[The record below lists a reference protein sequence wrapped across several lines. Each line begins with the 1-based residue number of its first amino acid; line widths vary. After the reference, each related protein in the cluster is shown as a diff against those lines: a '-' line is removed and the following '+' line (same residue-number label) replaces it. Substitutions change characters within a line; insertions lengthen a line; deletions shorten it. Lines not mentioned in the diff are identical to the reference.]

1 MVLQIAHFLRNLHRE
16 EKGFTLIELLI
27 VIAILAVLAAIA
39 IPLVI
44 NQIDKARVSADK
56 ANVAALQ
63 TAVDMYEF
71 EKDEIHG
78 GDELAASYPE
88 KANGNS
94 GWIGALIT
102 AGYLQKPVES
112 PYKDSEGYELKEA
125 GGTKIL
131 LVESCSKDKWKDDDS
146 TSTGS
151 GG

>member
-1 MVLQIAHFLRNLHRE
+1 MVLQIAQFLRNLHRE

-71 EKDEIHG
+71 EKEG
-78 GDELAASYPE
+78 KTPEPAALAQE
-88 KANGNS
+88 KANGNVS
-94 GWIGALIT
+94 WIKQLVD

-112 PYKDSEGYELKEA
+112 PYGDEGAGYTLEKA
-125 GGTKIL
+125 GGEEGTGIL
-131 LVESCSKDKWKDDDS
+131 LVKSTMADEKWKEK
-146 TSTGS
+146 TGTAT
-151 GG
+151 

>member
-1 MVLQIAHFLRNLHRE
+1 MVLQIAQFLRNLHRE

-63 TAVDMYEF
+63 TAVDMYQF
-71 EKDEIHG
+71 EKDEKGLGELATG
-78 GDELAASYPE
+78 GD
-88 KANGNS
+88 
-94 GWIGALIT
+94 WITQLIN
-102 AGYLQKPVES
+102 AGYLQKDVES
-112 PYKDSEGYELKEA
+112 PYGGNGYTLAPAPKT
-125 GGTKIL
+125 GIL
-131 LVESCSKDKWKDDDS
+131 LVTSLNKTKWEETESG
-146 TSTGS
+146 TP

>member
-71 EKDEIHG
+71 EKDSRTDLTGLTAGE
-78 GDELAASYPE
+78 
-88 KANGNS
+88 ANGEG

-102 AGYLQKPVES
+102 AGYLQKAVES
-112 PYKDSEGYELKEA
+112 PYGGGGYTLKSA
-125 GGTKIL
+125 ATGVL
-131 LVESCSKDKWKDDDS
+131 LVESTMVDKWDEE
-146 TSTGS
+146 TGT